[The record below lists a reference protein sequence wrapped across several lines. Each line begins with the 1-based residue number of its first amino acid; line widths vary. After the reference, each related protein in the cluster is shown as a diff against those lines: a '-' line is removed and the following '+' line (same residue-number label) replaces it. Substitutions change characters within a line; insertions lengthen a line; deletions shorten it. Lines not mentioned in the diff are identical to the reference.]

1 MHITVIGLSHKTA
14 PVEIRE
20 KLSFPAQAQ
29 ADALLELLS
38 SEAVMEAVILST
50 CNRTEVYSVVTD
62 ETKGKTAV
70 VDFLAA
76 HKELDRQKLCKYL
89 YSHDSGS
96 AVRHLLRVVSSLD
109 SMVVGEA
116 QILGQVKEAYSY
128 ALDAGATSTIFNRLF
143 RHSFEVG
150 KRVRTETE
158 IGESAVSISYAAIE
172 LAKKVFGSLEGRSV
186 LILGA
191 GKMSELTAKH
201 LMSNGASAV
210 LVANRSY
217 DRAVELAAK
226 FDGTAVR
233 FDERV
238 EAFAKADIV
247 ISSTGAAH
255 YVVYKDDVAR
265 AMHAR
270 RHSPIFFIDIAV
282 PRDVEPEVNDLD
294 NVFLYDIDDLQQ
306 VVDANL
312 AERMR
317 EAEKVEAIIDREIE
331 AFIAW
336 VSTLDVVPT
345 ITALREKAERIRVA
359 EMEKALNRLGELS
372 ERDMN
377 TINAMTTAIV
387 NKLLHAPIVRV
398 KEHSTTD
405 EGYVYVDSLR
415 HLFNLDAVPQEEP
428 HKWRAAGALARR
440 LTGRKQGAQ

>member
-20 KLSFPAQAQ
+20 KLSFPSQEQ
-29 ADALLELLS
+29 PDALLALMS
-38 SEAVMEAVILST
+38 FDAVLEAVILST
-50 CNRTEVYSVVTD
+50 CNRTEVYAVVT
-62 ETKGKTAV
+62 EESKGKAALT
-70 VDFLAA
+70 DFLTQYKNIDPGEVTK
-76 HKELDRQKLCKYL
+76 HL
-89 YSHDSGS
+89 YSHDSGN

-150 KRVRTETE
+150 KRARTETE

-172 LAKKVFGSLEGRSV
+172 LAKKVFGSLEGRTV

-201 LMSNGASAV
+201 LLSNGASAV

-233 FDERV
+233 FDERID
-238 EAFAKADIV
+238 AFARADIV
-247 ISSTGAAH
+247 ISSTGATH

-265 AMHAR
+265 AIHER
-270 RHSPIFFIDIAV
+270 RHRPIFLIDIAV
-282 PRDVEPEVNDLD
+282 PRDIEPEVNDLD

-312 AERMR
+312 SERMK
-317 EAEKVEAIIDREIE
+317 EAEKVEHIIEREID
-331 AFIAW
+331 AFVAW

-345 ITALREKAERIRVA
+345 ITALREKAERIRTA
-359 EMEKALNRLGELS
+359 EMEKALNKLGDLS
-372 ERDMN
+372 EQDVN
-377 TINAMTTAIV
+377 TLNAMTTAIV
-387 NKLLHAPIVRV
+387 NKLLHAPIVRI
-398 KEHSTTD
+398 KEHATTE

-415 HLFNLDAVPQEEP
+415 HLFNLDAVVQGEP
-428 HKWRAAGALARR
+428 HKWGAAGALARR